1 MAAESNYYGI
11 WLVYIL
17 SSLVFLSVYWRATR
31 FPRWP
36 VLKHSLRCLM
46 IAVIFTPWYANSDGD
61 TLAPALMVITLDA
74 ITRGLGEASRALV
87 PLLLA
92 LFLAELIALV
102 LFFRERGRTR
112 QQTG

>member
-1 MAAESNYYGI
+1 MAAESNYFGI

-17 SSLVFLSVYWRATR
+17 SSLVFLSVYWSATR

-36 VLKHSLRCLM
+36 VLKHSLRCLI

-92 LFLAELIALV
+92 LFLAELIAMV
-102 LFFRERGRTR
+102 LFFRERGRSR
-112 QQTG
+112 QQTE

>member
-1 MAAESNYYGI
+1 MAAESNYNGV
-11 WLVYIL
+11 WLVYSL

-46 IAVIFTPWYANSDGD
+46 IAVIFTPWYANSGGG

-74 ITRGLGEASRALV
+74 ITKGFGEASTALI
-87 PLLLA
+87 PMLFALLLA
-92 LFLAELIALV
+92 EVIALL
-102 LFFRERGRTR
+102 LFFRQKGRSGRKTE
-112 QQTG
+112 

>member
-36 VLKHSLRCLM
+36 VLARLRCLI
-46 IAVIFTPWYANSDGD
+46 IAVILRLGMR
-61 TLAPALMVITLDA
+61 TLTGI
-74 ITRGLGEASRALV
+74 RW
-87 PLLLA
+87 
-92 LFLAELIALV
+92 
-102 LFFRERGRTR
+102 R
-112 QQTG
+112 QR